1 MANDR
6 WIVIPNWREFQ
17 HYKNRD
23 PNWVKVYTRL
33 LSDDSWLSLT
43 FHVRGVLVGLW
54 LAYARSDGQL
64 RGSTVTLTRQLG
76 GDVGQRVTTRDLDS
90 LNHAGLIEFSASKPL
105 ALRYQAASL
114 EAEAEKEKIKAALKG
129 PVGVAAQ
136 EPEPVPGWTGLPIN
150 LEKEQELQKILSS
163 LTGVDEGAY
172 EALQRAAEGLAFGL
186 CRRVRESIESK
197 PPRTVGVGYA
207 VNALKSERRQAA

>member
-1 MANDR
+1 MSNER

-33 LSDDSWLSLT
+33 LSDDDWLSLS

-76 GDVGQRVTTRDLDS
+76 GGVGQRVTTRDLDS

-105 ALRYQAASL
+105 ALRYQAASP
-114 EAEAEKEKIKAALKG
+114 EAEQEKELKEAAFKG
-129 PVGVAAQ
+129 PVDV
-136 EPEPVPGWTGLPIN
+136 EPIPGWEGLPVD
-150 LEKEQELQKILSS
+150 LEKQQELQKILAS
-163 LTGVDEGAY
+163 LIGSGDEGAF
-172 EALQRAAEGLAFGL
+172 EALQGAADGLAFGL
-186 CRRVRESIESK
+186 CRRVRESIERK
-197 PPRTVGVGYA
+197 PPRTFGVGYA